1 MVAFHASLSTIRSL
15 FFAVGKGKPV
25 QRRTLFL
32 IDGMSC
38 AYRAFYA
45 IRDLRASSGEPTN
58 AVYGFTNMLLKIIR
72 ERKPDAIAVVFDSKA
87 PTFRHER
94 FEAYKAH
101 RKPIPEDLAEQ
112 LPVIKEVIEA
122 YRIAILQRDGI
133 EADDLMESLAVEAAR
148 SSYDVYLVTS
158 DKDMLQCVGEGVF
171 VLKPDSGEVYDRDAV
186 VRRYGVEPRRIVD
199 VLALAGDASDNVPG
213 VPGIGEKTAVE
224 LVKEFGDLE
233 EVLKNVERVK
243 GEKRREILKRFADQA
258 RLSRELVTLKSDVP
272 LGLGPDDCLV
282 KDPDRN
288 RVSELFRRLEF
299 KKLHAEVA
307 GQAEPGA
314 ASYTCV
320 DDMGELERLASAMAR
335 EAAVSI
341 DIETTGPDPMRADP
355 VGMAFSR
362 RSGEGWYVP
371 LNGNVAPETVVEG
384 LRPVLEN
391 PAVQKVGQNVKRDL
405 LALRRCGVKLAGVS
419 FDTMLAAYLLNPA
432 QTAYGLKDLA
442 LEYLDVRLTPISEL
456 IGKGKKRIGMKDVPI
471 KTVCDCAC
479 AGADVTLRLRN
490 LMGPRLES
498 EGMWRLFKEVEM
510 PLAGVLA
517 EMEAAGVR
525 IDTALLDRLA
535 GEMGTQ
541 LEGLEKSIYET
552 AGGPFNINSPA
563 QLGRVLFDRL
573 KLPVSRKIK
582 TGYSTDYEVLLKLSA
597 IHPLPSKLLEYRQ
610 LSKLKTTYVDSL
622 PRMVNPRTGRIH
634 TSFNQAGTATGRLS
648 SSDPNLQNIPVRTEI
663 GRRIREAFIPGGEGM
678 VLLSADYS
686 QIDLRILAHLSGD
699 GALVEAFR
707 RDEDIHAQTAA
718 AIFGV
723 EPGRVTADM
732 RRQAKTVNFGI
743 VYGMGAYG
751 LSRELGIDPAE
762 AQRIIDRYFEHYR
775 GLREYVEKSL
785 AEAAERGY
793 VSTILN
799 RRRAV
804 PELRSRSQSTRELG
818 RRIAINAPIQGSSAD
833 LIKVAMLEIAK
844 ELSDGKWG
852 AAMLIQIHDEL
863 LFEVEHERARALG
876 EMVSSKMEGV
886 WRLDVPIR
894 AHVKTGKNWGE
905 L

>member
-1 MVAFHASLSTIRSL
+1 M
-15 FFAVGKGKPV
+15 

-58 AVYGFTNMLLKIIR
+58 AIYGFTNILLKIMR
-72 ERKPDAIAVVFDSKA
+72 ERKPDALAVVFDSKA

-101 RKPIPEDLAEQ
+101 RKPIPEDLVEQ
-112 LPVIKEVIEA
+112 LPLIKEVIEA
-122 YRIAILQRDGI
+122 YRIVILQRDGI
-133 EADDLMESLAVEAAR
+133 EADDLMESFAGKAAR
-148 SSYDVYLVTS
+148 AGYDVYLVTS
-158 DKDMLQCVGEGVF
+158 DKDMLQCVGDGVS
-171 VLKPDSGEVYDRDAV
+171 VLRPDSGEVYDREAV
-186 VRRYGVEPRRIVD
+186 VRRYGVEPRRVVD

-213 VPGIGEKTAVE
+213 VPGIGEKTAIE
-224 LVKEFGDLE
+224 LVKEFGGLE
-233 EVLKNVERVK
+233 GVLKNVERVK
-243 GEKRREILKRFADQA
+243 GEKRRELLKRFADQA

-272 LGLGPDDCLV
+272 LEFGPDDCLV
-282 KDPDRN
+282 KDPDRS
-288 RVSELFRRLEF
+288 RISELFRRFEF

-307 GQAEPGA
+307 GQTGPGA
-314 ASYTCV
+314 VSYACV
-320 DDMGELERLASAMAR
+320 NDAAGLERLASAMAR
-335 EAAVSI
+335 EAAVSV
-341 DIETTGPDPMRADP
+341 DLETTSPDPMCADP
-355 VGMAFSR
+355 VGMSFSWR
-362 RSGEGWYVP
+362 PGEAWYVP
-371 LNGNVAPETVVEG
+371 LNGDVASETVIDK
-384 LRPVLEN
+384 LRPMLEN
-391 PAVQKVGQNVKRDL
+391 PGILKIGQNVKYDML
-405 LALRRCGVKLAGVS
+405 VLQRCGVKLAGIS

-456 IGKGKKRIGMKDVPI
+456 IGKGKKQIGMRDVPL
-471 KTVCDCAC
+471 KTVCDYAC
-479 AGADVTLRLRN
+479 ADADAALRLCN
-490 LMGPRLES
+490 LMRPRLEG
-498 EGMWRLFKEVEM
+498 EGMWGLFRDVEM
-510 PLAGVLA
+510 PLVGVLA
-517 EMEAAGVR
+517 EMEAAGVKL
-525 IDTALLDRLA
+525 DTALLERLS

-541 LEGLEKSIYET
+541 LEGLEKSIYEM

-582 TGYSTDYEVLLKLSA
+582 TGYSTDYEALLKLSA

-622 PRMVNPRTGRIH
+622 PRMVNPSTGRIH
-634 TSFNQAGTATGRLS
+634 TSFNQTGTATGRLS

-663 GRRIREAFIPGGEGM
+663 GRRIREAFIPGSDGM

-699 GALVEAFR
+699 VELAEAFK
-707 RDEDIHAQTAA
+707 RDEDIHNKTAA

-723 EPGRVTADM
+723 EPGSVTPEM

-751 LSRELGIDPAE
+751 LARELGLEPPE
-762 AQRIIDRYFEHYR
+762 AQRIIDRYFEHYH
-775 GLREYVEKSL
+775 GLHEYIEKSL
-785 AEAAERGY
+785 ADAAERGY
-793 VSTILN
+793 VGTMLN

-804 PELRSRSQSTRELG
+804 PELKSRSQTTRELG

-833 LIKVAMLEIAK
+833 LIKVAMLDIAK
-844 ELSDGKWG
+844 ELSKGGWG

-863 LFEVEHERARALG
+863 LFEVERGKADALG
-876 EMVSSKMEGV
+876 DMVRSKMEGV
-886 WRLDVPIR
+886 WKLNVPIR